1 MNTTTTTEATLEE
14 AARWSARLCAP
25 DCSDRD
31 RADFERWM
39 LADESHADAFAATQL
54 LSDGVGLLADVDAE
68 LAAMADEAYA
78 MAAEDDPA
86 SAHATAPPGI
96 AAHKLRRA
104 PQRRRWAVPASLA
117 AGVVAAVVG
126 YSALQPRHEAPSG
139 ELYAAVDTARR
150 IALADG
156 SIVQL
161 DIGSEM
167 RVELTPHERRI
178 DLDRGRAL
186 FEVAHDSTRPFSVSA
201 ARSRTTALGTR
212 FQVQNDADTVT
223 VTLSEGSVAVEGRGS
238 RDPHRE
244 RLEPG
249 DQLRIGPE
257 RNGSWS
263 RRRVDSEVVT
273 SWSHGRLVFRGTPL
287 SEALTEINRYS
298 RVQVHLGDPDLG
310 RLLVSGNFIPGDNRS
325 IASAIAS
332 VLPLRPIESGDEILL
347 FGLYGT
353 GD

>member
-1 MNTTTTTEATLEE
+1 MNTTTTEATLEE

-25 DCSDRD
+25 DCSESD
-31 RADFERWM
+31 RAEFERWM
-39 LADESHADAFAATQL
+39 LVDESHADAFAATQL

-78 MAAEDDPA
+78 MADAGDPPA
-86 SAHATAPPGI
+86 AWATPPRAI
-96 AAHKLRRA
+96 QALRQTTR
-104 PQRRRWAVPASLA
+104 RRRWVVPASLA

-126 YSALQPRHEAPSG
+126 FSVLQPHHQAPSG
-139 ELYAAVDTARR
+139 DLYSAIESSRR
-150 IALADG
+150 IELADG

-167 RVELTPHERRI
+167 RVALTPHERRI

-223 VTLSEGSVAVEGRGS
+223 VTLTEGSVAVEGLGARE
-238 RDPHRE
+238 PHRE
-244 RLEPG
+244 RLVPG
-249 DQLRIGPE
+249 DQLRIAPE
-257 RNGSWS
+257 RDGAWD
-263 RRRVDSEVVT
+263 RRHVDSEVVT

-287 SEALTEINRYS
+287 SEALNEINRYS
-298 RVQVHLGDPDLG
+298 KVQVHLGEPDLG

-332 VLPLRPIESGDEILL
+332 VLPLRPIESGNEILL
-347 FGLYGT
+347 FGLYGA

>member
-54 LSDGVGLLADVDAE
+54 LSDGVGLLADADAE

-78 MAAEDDPA
+78 MGAEGDPA
-86 SAHATAPPGI
+86 VAVAAPPRT
-96 AAHKLRRA
+96 AQQVRRA
-104 PQRRRWAVPASLA
+104 PQRRRWTLPAGLA
-117 AGVVAAVVG
+117 AGVVAAIIG
-126 YSALQPRHEAPSG
+126 LSAMQPHHGAPSG
-139 ELYAAVDTARR
+139 ERYAAVDAARR
-150 IALADG
+150 IELADG

-161 DIGSEM
+161 DVGSEM
-167 RVELTPHERRI
+167 RVELTPRERRI
-178 DLDRGRAL
+178 DLERGRAL
-186 FEVAHDSTRPFSVSA
+186 FEVAHDSTRPFAVSA

-223 VTLSEGSVAVEGRGS
+223 VTLTEGSVAVEGLGS
-238 RDPHRE
+238 RDRHRE

-249 DQLRIGPE
+249 DQLRIAPE
-257 RNGSWS
+257 RDGRWV

-347 FGLYGT
+347 FGLYGS

>member
-54 LSDGVGLLADVDAE
+54 LSDGVGLLADADAE
-68 LAAMADEAYA
+68 LAAMADEAYS
-78 MAAEDDPA
+78 MGAEDDPA
-86 SAHATAPPGI
+86 CARPTVPPRSAQR
-96 AAHKLRRA
+96 LQRA
-104 PQRRRWAVPASLA
+104 PRRRHWALPVSLA

-126 YSALQPRHEAPSG
+126 LSALQPRHLAPSG
-139 ELYAAVDTARR
+139 DLYSAVGAARR
-150 IALADG
+150 IELADG
-156 SIVQL
+156 SVVQL
-161 DIGSEM
+161 DVGSKM
-167 RVELTPHERRI
+167 RVELTPRERRI
-178 DLDRGRAL
+178 DLEKGRAL
-186 FEVAHDSTRPFSVSA
+186 FEVAHDSTRPFSVSS

-212 FQVQNDADTVT
+212 FQVQNDADTVI
-223 VTLSEGSVAVEGRGS
+223 VTLTEGSVAVEGLGS
-238 RDPHRE
+238 RHPHRE

-249 DQLRIGPE
+249 DQLRIAPD
-257 RNGSWS
+257 RDDSWS

-298 RVQVHLGDPDLG
+298 KVQVHLGDPDLG
-310 RLLVSGNFIPGDNRS
+310 RLLVSGNFIPGDSRS

-347 FGLYGT
+347 FGLYGA